1 MILRIQSFTDV
12 ITNSSSSVFVMQSDI
27 ADKYRNIE
35 EADDCIGITPI
46 TINWL
51 QRNLWEAEMVC
62 DLLHIDPK
70 TLMNYRESKYGG
82 YYDYPSQEVWDQFL
96 KDHRK
101 QIKETFKDLYWV
113 DIEDH
118 FEGAYEITDDAYGEA
133 IWSDNRH

>member
-27 ADKYRNIE
+27 ADRYRNIE

-62 DLLHIDPK
+62 DLLRIDPK
-70 TLMNYRESKYGG
+70 TIMNYKNG
-82 YYDYPSQEVWDQFL
+82 YYDYPTQEVWDKFL
-96 KDHRK
+96 KDNRK

-118 FEGAYEITDDAYGEA
+118 FEGAYEVTEDAYGEA
-133 IWSDNRH
+133 IWSDSRH

>member
-27 ADKYRNIE
+27 ANKYRNME
-35 EADDCIGITPI
+35 EADGCIEIAPI

-51 QRNLWEAEMVC
+51 QRNLWEVEMIC
-62 DLLHIDPK
+62 ELLHIDPK
-70 TLMNYRESKYGG
+70 TIMNYKETGYGG
-82 YYDYPSQEVWDQFL
+82 YYDYPSQEVWNKFL
-96 KDHRK
+96 KDNRE

-118 FEGAYEITDDAYGEA
+118 FDGAYEITDDAYGEA

>member
-35 EADDCIGITPI
+35 EADDCIEITPI

-51 QRNLWEAEMVC
+51 QKNLWEADMVC

-70 TLMNYRESKYGG
+70 TIMRYKETPYGG
-82 YYDYPSQEVWDQFL
+82 YYDCPSKEVWDKFL
-96 KDHRK
+96 KDHRE

-133 IWSDNRH
+133 IWSDSRH

>member
-35 EADDCIGITPI
+35 EADDCIEITPI

-51 QRNLWEAEMVC
+51 QRNLREADMVC

-70 TLMNYRESKYGG
+70 TLMKYKETQYGG

-96 KDHRK
+96 KDHRE

-133 IWSDNRH
+133 IWSESRH